1 MSVVF
6 INGLLRHP
14 PSPRRFGA
22 CCVPVAQEEV
32 VEVEVAPEAEAQ
44 VEAEPEVEPEPEP
57 EPEEVVH
64 EEEGT
69 WHGRSVHPSPAG
81 HPTLSRIVS
90 PVDIDTL
97 QNVSCL
103 TSQRFESKRKKDNS
117 SMI

>member
-6 INGLLRHP
+6 VHGLLRHP

-57 EPEEVVH
+57 EPEPQKVVQQVFH

-69 WHGRSVHPSPAG
+69 WHGQSVHPSSTG
-81 HPTLSRIVS
+81 HSALCSVA
-90 PVDIDTL
+90 
-97 QNVSCL
+97 
-103 TSQRFESKRKKDNS
+103 
-117 SMI
+117 

>member
-57 EPEEVVH
+57 EPEVVQKVVH
-64 EEEGT
+64 EEEGM
-69 WHGRSVHPSPAG
+69 WHGQSFHLFSAG
-81 HPTLSRIVS
+81 HSALCAI
-90 PVDIDTL
+90 
-97 QNVSCL
+97 
-103 TSQRFESKRKKDNS
+103 
-117 SMI
+117 

>member
-14 PSPRRFGA
+14 PSSRRFGA

-44 VEAEPEVEPEPEP
+44 VEAEEEVEPEPEP
-57 EPEEVVH
+57 EPEPQEVVQQVVH

-69 WHGRSVHPSPAG
+69 WHGQSIHPSPAG
-81 HPTLSRIVS
+81 HSALCSVGQTVLS
-90 PVDIDTL
+90 
-97 QNVSCL
+97 
-103 TSQRFESKRKKDNS
+103 TSTCCKTYPA
-117 SMI
+117 